1 MSKNIN
7 VEVNSIRLEESSETP
22 ILLLLDP
29 STQKVL
35 PIWIGTI
42 EAVSIAYAQEGVLHD
57 RPQTHDL
64 LLNMVEALD
73 GTINEVNISN
83 IEENTYFADIILNTI
98 NGTVTLSARP
108 SDAIALALR
117 SNIPVTVNQDV
128 FETNSIDLIIDNSN
142 EIEEFKEFIKA
153 IYHHNESI
161 NWNYLKQFM
170 TKKQIQINRNQ
181 VLNKLNF
188 KSFQYFV
195 IVEKK
200 NFFHLL

>member
-29 STQKVL
+29 SSQKVL

-64 LLNMVEALD
+64 LLNIVEALD

-83 IEENTYFADIILNTI
+83 IEDNTYFADIILNTI
-98 NGTVTLSARP
+98 NGLVTLSARP

-128 FETNSIDLIIDNSN
+128 FETNSIDLIIENSN
-142 EIEEFKEFIKA
+142 EIEEFKEFIKD
-153 IYHHNESI
+153 IKPEDFS
-161 NWNYLKQFM
+161 
-170 TKKQIQINRNQ
+170 
-181 VLNKLNF
+181 
-188 KSFQYFV
+188 
-195 IVEKK
+195 
-200 NFFHLL
+200 

>member
-83 IEENTYFADIILNTI
+83 IEENTYFADIIMNTI

-142 EIEEFKEFIKA
+142 EIEEFKEFNIQ
-153 IYHHNESI
+153 ESDYKVK
-161 NWNYLKQFM
+161 WLFSPLKIF
-170 TKKQIQINRNQ
+170 QINANQ
-181 VLNKLNF
+181 
-188 KSFQYFV
+188 
-195 IVEKK
+195 
-200 NFFHLL
+200 

>member
-108 SDAIALALR
+108 SDAIALAVR

-142 EIEEFKEFIKA
+142 EIEEFKEFIKD
-153 IYHHNESI
+153 IKPEDFS
-161 NWNYLKQFM
+161 
-170 TKKQIQINRNQ
+170 
-181 VLNKLNF
+181 
-188 KSFQYFV
+188 
-195 IVEKK
+195 
-200 NFFHLL
+200 

>member
-1 MSKNIN
+1 MSRNIN

-42 EAVSIAYAQEGVLHD
+42 EAVSIAYAQEGILHD

-64 LLNMVEALD
+64 LLNMIEALD

-142 EIEEFKEFIKA
+142 EIEEFKEFIKD
-153 IYHHNESI
+153 IKPEDFS
-161 NWNYLKQFM
+161 
-170 TKKQIQINRNQ
+170 
-181 VLNKLNF
+181 
-188 KSFQYFV
+188 
-195 IVEKK
+195 
-200 NFFHLL
+200 

>member
-64 LLNMVEALD
+64 LLNIVEALD

-142 EIEEFKEFIKA
+142 EIEEFKEFIKD
-153 IYHHNESI
+153 IKPEDFS
-161 NWNYLKQFM
+161 
-170 TKKQIQINRNQ
+170 
-181 VLNKLNF
+181 
-188 KSFQYFV
+188 
-195 IVEKK
+195 
-200 NFFHLL
+200 

>member
-1 MSKNIN
+1 MTNKLPLFMDGNF
-7 VEVNSIRLEESSETP
+7 VDSETSDW
-22 ILLLLDP
+22 IEVLDP

-142 EIEEFKEFIKA
+142 EIEEFKEFIKD
-153 IYHHNESI
+153 IKPEDFS
-161 NWNYLKQFM
+161 
-170 TKKQIQINRNQ
+170 
-181 VLNKLNF
+181 
-188 KSFQYFV
+188 
-195 IVEKK
+195 
-200 NFFHLL
+200 

>member
-1 MSKNIN
+1 MTRNIN

-42 EAVSIAYAQEGVLHD
+42 EAVSIAYAQEGILHD

-64 LLNMVEALD
+64 LLNIVEALE
-73 GTINEVNISN
+73 GSISEVNISN
-83 IEENTYFADIILNTI
+83 IEDSTYFADIILNTV
-98 NGTVTLSARP
+98 NGLVTLSARP

-117 SNIPVTVNQDV
+117 SNIPVTVNQEV

-142 EIEEFKEFIKA
+142 EIEEFKEFIKD
-153 IYHHNESI
+153 IKPEDFS
-161 NWNYLKQFM
+161 
-170 TKKQIQINRNQ
+170 
-181 VLNKLNF
+181 
-188 KSFQYFV
+188 
-195 IVEKK
+195 
-200 NFFHLL
+200 

>member
-73 GTINEVNISN
+73 GTLNEVNISN

-142 EIEEFKEFIKA
+142 EIEEFKEFIKD
-153 IYHHNESI
+153 IKPEDFS
-161 NWNYLKQFM
+161 
-170 TKKQIQINRNQ
+170 
-181 VLNKLNF
+181 
-188 KSFQYFV
+188 
-195 IVEKK
+195 
-200 NFFHLL
+200 

>member
-64 LLNMVEALD
+64 LLNMVEALY

-83 IEENTYFADIILNTI
+83 IEENTYFDDIILNTI

-117 SNIPVTVNQDV
+117 SNISVTVNQDV

-142 EIEEFKEFIKA
+142 EIEEFKEFIKD
-153 IYHHNESI
+153 IKPEDFS
-161 NWNYLKQFM
+161 
-170 TKKQIQINRNQ
+170 
-181 VLNKLNF
+181 
-188 KSFQYFV
+188 
-195 IVEKK
+195 
-200 NFFHLL
+200 

>member
-128 FETNSIDLIIDNSN
+128 FETNSIDLMIDNSN
-142 EIEEFKEFIKA
+142 EIEQFKEFIKD
-153 IYHHNESI
+153 IIPEDFS
-161 NWNYLKQFM
+161 
-170 TKKQIQINRNQ
+170 
-181 VLNKLNF
+181 
-188 KSFQYFV
+188 
-195 IVEKK
+195 
-200 NFFHLL
+200 

>member
-117 SNIPVTVNQDV
+117 SNIPVTVNQDI

-142 EIEEFKEFIKA
+142 EIQEFKEFIKD
-153 IYHHNESI
+153 IKPEDFS
-161 NWNYLKQFM
+161 
-170 TKKQIQINRNQ
+170 
-181 VLNKLNF
+181 
-188 KSFQYFV
+188 
-195 IVEKK
+195 
-200 NFFHLL
+200 

>member
-1 MSKNIN
+1 MSRNIN

-42 EAVSIAYAQEGVLHD
+42 EAVSIAYAQEGILHD

-64 LLNMVEALD
+64 LLNIIEALE
-73 GTINEVNISN
+73 GSISEVNISN
-83 IEENTYFADIILNTI
+83 IEDSTYFADIILNTV
-98 NGTVTLSARP
+98 NGLVTLSARP

-117 SNIPVTVNQDV
+117 SNIPVTVNQEV

-142 EIEEFKEFIKA
+142 EIEEFKEFIKD
-153 IYHHNESI
+153 IKPEDFS
-161 NWNYLKQFM
+161 
-170 TKKQIQINRNQ
+170 
-181 VLNKLNF
+181 
-188 KSFQYFV
+188 
-195 IVEKK
+195 
-200 NFFHLL
+200 

>member
-73 GTINEVNISN
+73 GTIKEVNISN
-83 IEENTYFADIILNTI
+83 IEDNTYFADIILNTI

-117 SNIPVTVNQDV
+117 SNIPVTVNKDV

-142 EIEEFKEFIKA
+142 EIEEFK
-153 IYHHNESI
+153 
-161 NWNYLKQFM
+161 
-170 TKKQIQINRNQ
+170 
-181 VLNKLNF
+181 
-188 KSFQYFV
+188 
-195 IVEKK
+195 
-200 NFFHLL
+200 

>member
-73 GTINEVNISN
+73 GTIKEVNISN
-83 IEENTYFADIILNTI
+83 IEDNTYFADIILNTI

-108 SDAIALALR
+108 SDAIALAVR

-142 EIEEFKEFIKA
+142 EIEEFKEFIKD
-153 IYHHNESI
+153 IKPEDFS
-161 NWNYLKQFM
+161 
-170 TKKQIQINRNQ
+170 
-181 VLNKLNF
+181 
-188 KSFQYFV
+188 
-195 IVEKK
+195 
-200 NFFHLL
+200 

>member
-1 MSKNIN
+1 MCIRDS
-7 VEVNSIRLEESSETP
+7 NSIRLEESSETP

-142 EIEEFKEFIKA
+142 EIEEFKEFIKD
-153 IYHHNESI
+153 IKPEDFS
-161 NWNYLKQFM
+161 
-170 TKKQIQINRNQ
+170 
-181 VLNKLNF
+181 
-188 KSFQYFV
+188 
-195 IVEKK
+195 
-200 NFFHLL
+200 

>member
-73 GTINEVNISN
+73 RTINEVNISN

-142 EIEEFKEFIKA
+142 EIEEFKEFIKD
-153 IYHHNESI
+153 IKPEDFS
-161 NWNYLKQFM
+161 
-170 TKKQIQINRNQ
+170 
-181 VLNKLNF
+181 
-188 KSFQYFV
+188 
-195 IVEKK
+195 
-200 NFFHLL
+200 

>member
-42 EAVSIAYAQEGVLHD
+42 EAVSIAYAQEGILHD

-83 IEENTYFADIILNTI
+83 IEDNTYFADIILNTI
-98 NGTVTLSARP
+98 NGTITLSARP

-142 EIEEFKEFIKA
+142 EIEEFKEFIKD
-153 IYHHNESI
+153 IKPEDFS
-161 NWNYLKQFM
+161 
-170 TKKQIQINRNQ
+170 
-181 VLNKLNF
+181 
-188 KSFQYFV
+188 
-195 IVEKK
+195 
-200 NFFHLL
+200 

>member
-73 GTINEVNISN
+73 GTIKEVNISN
-83 IEENTYFADIILNTI
+83 IEDNTYFADIILNTI

-142 EIEEFKEFIKA
+142 EIEEFKEFIKD
-153 IYHHNESI
+153 IKPEDFS
-161 NWNYLKQFM
+161 
-170 TKKQIQINRNQ
+170 
-181 VLNKLNF
+181 
-188 KSFQYFV
+188 
-195 IVEKK
+195 
-200 NFFHLL
+200 